1 MFKGILAFIPRHI
14 SNKTVLGFME
24 FLRRIAHI
32 SRRKIRDHYK
42 KNEMFFAANGIEGF
56 IENQKELKDVSF
68 GKKNLAFSGC
78 EIIAVYNAL
87 INLGGAAD
95 YPLPKLI
102 SGFEK
107 DGMIFGGRFGT
118 SPKALVD
125 FFLKNGYKCDFTR
138 DESEIRRIEPLYD
151 TFILTIYNDKDNIKR
166 QIHTINVNKEMS
178 GLIAHNVYGNGVP
191 IGPFP
196 SFEVLLD
203 SINKGKSKM
212 ICIMGIGKA

>member
-1 MFKGILAFIPRHI
+1 MFKGFLAFIPRHV

-32 SRRKIRDHYK
+32 SKRKIRDHYK
-42 KNEMFFAANGIEGF
+42 KNEEYFSSNTAEGF
-56 IENQKELKDVSF
+56 IENQKDLKEVLF

-87 INLGGAAD
+87 LNLGRVSD
-95 YPLPKLI
+95 YSLPKLI

-118 SPKALVD
+118 SPKALLD
-125 FFLKNGYKCDFTR
+125 FFLKNGYKCDFSR
-138 DESEIRRIEPLYD
+138 NESEIRRIEPLYD

-166 QIHTINVNKEMS
+166 QIHTINVNREMS
-178 GLIAHNVYGNGVP
+178 GLIAHNVYGNGAP
-191 IGPFP
+191 MGPFP
-196 SFEVLLD
+196 SVEVMLG
-203 SINKGKSKM
+203 SINKGRSKL
-212 ICIMGIGKA
+212 ICIFGIGE